1 MTTFSK
7 DLTIWNK
14 LKKNFIESSKLE
26 VQCGWFESQRYS
38 ADKGNV
44 QMAYVAHLVEE
55 GHTNG
60 SDSMFPGAITPPRP
74 FMRIGLK
81 EALVS
86 GSNTVQFDAMIKAV
100 VSGQSVLKSLQ
111 QAVIPLEHT
120 LRKVMED
127 WDTPGNAPATIRL
140 KGGVD
145 DPLRNS
151 GELIANVTAKVM
163 NREVVS

>member
-1 MTTFSK
+1 MSVVVNTK
-7 DLTIWNK
+7 VWDK
-14 LKKNFIESSKLE
+14 LKANFNKSQEKEIQL
-26 VQCGWFESQRYS
+26 GWFPENKYG

-44 QMAYVAHLVEE
+44 QMAQVAHLNEE

-60 SDSMFPGAITPPRP
+60 SDSMFPGAYTPPRP

-127 WDTPGNAPATIRL
+127 WDTPGNAPATIAL
-140 KGGVD
+140 KGFD
-145 DPLRNS
+145 NPLHNS

>member
-1 MTTFSK
+1 MLF
-7 DLTIWNK
+7 
-14 LKKNFIESSKLE
+14 
-26 VQCGWFESQRYS
+26 R
-38 ADKGNV
+38 
-44 QMAYVAHLVEE
+44 
-55 GHTNG
+55 
-60 SDSMFPGAITPPRP
+60 SMFPGAYTPPRP

-127 WDTPGNAPATIRL
+127 WDTPGNAPATIAL
-140 KGGVD
+140 KGFD
-145 DPLRNS
+145 NPLHNS